1 MTAKHG
7 GSLGRGTYEYREFAM
22 PRETTRDVARSMLTE
37 YAEYGHWELAR
48 LRVYPDGR
56 RRVWLRR
63 RVMHVQRTA

>member
-1 MTAKHG
+1 MSAERTGTHV
-7 GSLGRGTYEYREFAM
+7 RGTYEYRELAM
-22 PRETTRDVARSMLTE
+22 PRDTSRDKARSVLTE

-63 RVMHVQRTA
+63 RVMRVQRTA